1 MSFSIS
7 KVLDGVFDD
16 DLGWRPASGAIK
28 PVHVANG
35 LVRAVQD
42 RYYDLELLNAFAVP
56 WKKKGQSMDE
66 ARAFDVLAPQHADRF
81 GYLARNREGFEKAR
95 KYVRGL
101 VTADKAV
108 FPSAE
113 HSSFTLTGGLL
124 ASRDHNDRGLGE
136 FAAFILGDGAG
147 SLREAVTKAAQVAQA
162 DDPISALIWP
172 LLADRAGTEP
182 KKGDDSRANSFQH
195 AAKQKHNKAI
205 FLALR
210 DASDSLATHERG
222 HGNRL
227 KTLQRSVHFAC
238 IATFAHAQ
246 AAAANGVLDARV
258 PGLIAVAGDRRS
270 DVALASERSVENIFV
285 AFERWLADRLGE
297 RIGAGRALASGGGGR
312 SKSAEPTID
321 PTNLDGR
328 SVKAMLREFGVAQ
341 TLHDEPKPE
350 LVDHRY
356 RSFVA
361 ARKELGDD
369 DAARVLGHTL
379 ARCYFDEADSG
390 KPRTFLQGLAC
401 RVGLLYPHFQGRAR
415 AKRLRP
421 NPPVLDVLVR
431 SCVPAGE
438 AVDLDTFLARLWMRF
453 GLIVGGRR
461 STEWDDVAFLEALG
475 IPINIDQLAANT
487 EAFVDEIEVM
497 GLARR
502 YPDGVTFVGEH
513 DA

>member
-1 MSFSIS
+1 MNLSIS

-42 RYYDLELLNAFAVP
+42 RYYELDLLNAFAVP

-66 ARAFDVLAPQHADRF
+66 ARTFDVLAPRHADRF
-81 GYLARNREGFEKAR
+81 GYLARNRENFEKAR

-136 FAAFILGDGAG
+136 FAAFVLGDGGG
-147 SLREAVTKAAQVAQA
+147 SLHEAVTKAAQVTQA

-172 LLADRAGTEP
+172 LLTDRAGTAP
-182 KKGDDSRANSFQH
+182 KKGDDSRANMFQR
-195 AAKQKHNKAI
+195 AARQRHNKSI

-210 DASDSLATHERG
+210 DASDCLATHERS

-246 AAAANGVLDARV
+246 AAAANGVLDARI

-270 DVALASERSVENIFV
+270 DVALASERSVENVFV
-285 AFERWLADRLGE
+285 AVEHWLADRLGE
-297 RIGAGRALASGGGGR
+297 RIRTGRALSSGGGAK
-312 SKSAEPTID
+312 SKSSEPAID

-328 SVKAMLREFGVAQ
+328 TVKALLREFGVA
-341 TLHDEPKPE
+341 TTPHDEPDAD

-356 RSFVA
+356 RSFIA

-390 KPRTFLQGLAC
+390 KPRTFLQGLSC

-415 AKRLRP
+415 AKRVRP
-421 NPPVLDVLVR
+421 SPPVLDVLVR

-438 AVDLDTFLARLWMRF
+438 AVDLDTFLSRLWTRF

-461 STEWDDVAFLEALG
+461 STEWDDVAFLEAQG